1 MSASPNATPDILST
15 EGSGKIVIRNA
26 HVLTM
31 DCDNSNEVDSTSS
44 VLLGGHK
51 DCDVVIEDGVIK
63 AIGVNAG
70 ANISGARIIQG
81 RGCVVMPGLLDC
93 HTHPIFAGSRAT
105 ETVLK
110 AQGLSY
116 EEVAA
121 RGGGIVVSMR
131 ATRAASVAE
140 LKTAY
145 LQRARQALSR
155 GVVAWEAKTGYG
167 LNVEQEFRLWEC
179 LYEAHAQERDAGS
192 LPLMAP
198 TLLGPHAASP
208 ELHGLDNYIQALIDA
223 LPQFASLAQKYSE
236 CRNVLQPAVDVFL
249 ERNYFTREQADRWLS
264 AALQHGFDVHIHAD
278 EFSRSGGCES
288 AIALAQRAEQTP
300 QRKRTRG
307 RVLSVDHLQY
317 ATDADLVKLQSLGV
331 MPVVLPLTSFFSNIA
346 YVEGRKLRSAG
357 VRAAIASDFN
367 PGSAPLNSLWFAG
380 FLALVKGGFAV
391 PEVLT
396 GLTCNAA
403 FAMGLENSHGVLK
416 VGRRANLIMFEGAVA
431 EDFFTSPMGDHLK
444 VVMH

>member
-1 MSASPNATPDILST
+1 MAATFSSHPEILSST
-15 EGSGKIVIRNA
+15 DNERIVIRNA
-26 HVLTM
+26 LVLTM
-31 DCDNSNEVDSTSS
+31 DCDNPMEVECTSN
-44 VLLGGHK
+44 VLLGAHK
-51 DCDVVIEDGVIK
+51 DCDIVIEKGVIQ
-63 AIGVNAG
+63 AIGANEG
-70 ANISGARIIQG
+70 ANVTGARVIQG
-81 RGCVVMPGLLDC
+81 RGCVVMPGLVDC

-131 ATRAASVAE
+131 ATRAASDSE
-140 LKTAY
+140 LRESY

-167 LNVEQEFRLWEC
+167 LNVEQELRLLQC
-179 LYEAHAQERDAGS
+179 LYEAHSDQSEMKL

-223 LPQFASLAQKYSE
+223 LPQFASMAQKYSASK
-236 CRNVLQPAVDVFL
+236 NILPLAVDVFL

-264 AALQHGFDVHIHAD
+264 AALQHGLDVHVHAD

-288 AIALAQRAEQTP
+288 AIALAQRLEQNR
-300 QRKRTRG
+300 QRKRSRG

-317 ATDADLVKLQSLGV
+317 ATDNDLIRLQTLGV

-346 YVEGRKLRSAG
+346 YVEARKLRSAG
-357 VRAAIASDFN
+357 VRPAIASDFN

-380 FLALVKGGFAV
+380 FLALVKGGFSV

-396 GLTCNAA
+396 GLTGNAA
-403 FAMGLENSHGVLK
+403 YAMGVENSHGVLRN
-416 VGRRANLIMFEGAVA
+416 GRKASLIMFEGQVP

-444 VVMH
+444 MVMI

>member
-121 RGGGIVVSMR
+121 RGGGI
-131 ATRAASVAE
+131 
-140 LKTAY
+140 
-145 LQRARQALSR
+145 LS
-155 GVVAWEAKTGYG
+155 
-167 LNVEQEFRLWEC
+167 
-179 LYEAHAQERDAGS
+179 
-192 LPLMAP
+192 
-198 TLLGPHAASP
+198 
-208 ELHGLDNYIQALIDA
+208 LI
-223 LPQFASLAQKYSE
+223 
-236 CRNVLQPAVDVFL
+236 
-249 ERNYFTREQADRWLS
+249 
-264 AALQHGFDVHIHAD
+264 HI
-278 EFSRSGGCES
+278 
-288 AIALAQRAEQTP
+288 
-300 QRKRTRG
+300 
-307 RVLSVDHLQY
+307 
-317 ATDADLVKLQSLGV
+317 
-331 MPVVLPLTSFFSNIA
+331 
-346 YVEGRKLRSAG
+346 
-357 VRAAIASDFN
+357 
-367 PGSAPLNSLWFAG
+367 
-380 FLALVKGGFAV
+380 
-391 PEVLT
+391 
-396 GLTCNAA
+396 
-403 FAMGLENSHGVLK
+403 
-416 VGRRANLIMFEGAVA
+416 
-431 EDFFTSPMGDHLK
+431 
-444 VVMH
+444 